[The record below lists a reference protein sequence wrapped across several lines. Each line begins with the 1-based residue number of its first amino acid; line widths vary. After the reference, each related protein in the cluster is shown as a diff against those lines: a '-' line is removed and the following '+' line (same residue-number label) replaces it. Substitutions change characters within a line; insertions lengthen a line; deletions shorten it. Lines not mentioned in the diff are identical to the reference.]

1 MTTQEF
7 SERFDTYLQSYSP
20 AFYNKETQNV
30 LMFDEYE
37 KSVFLTRAQNEIVIS
52 LSRVFEQD
60 EEIRR
65 KLAVLVKT
73 ATFSSPTSTGGI
85 VSGSLLFQLPSD
97 VLRVVFEKLKI
108 NSTEACF
115 NGTEIKVLPI
125 THDEYFLQKDNPFR
139 KPKLTGLTQ
148 NAWRL
153 DNGQN
158 TESLELILPPS
169 SSLNTYTIRY
179 IRDPKPI
186 ILTNLAGNSIEGISV
201 KTECELDSYLL
212 HEEILGRAVQLA
224 LSAISISAGQK

>member
-7 SERFDTYLQSYSP
+7 SERFDTLLQSYTP
-20 AFYNKETQNV
+20 AYYDKQTQNV
-30 LMFDEYE
+30 LLFDEYE
-37 KSVFLTRAQNEIVIS
+37 KSVFLTKAQNEIVLS
-52 LSRVFEQD
+52 LSKVFEQD

-85 VSGSLLFQLPSD
+85 TASSLLFQLPSD
-97 VLRVVFEKLKI
+97 VLRVVFEKIKI

-115 NGTEIKVLPI
+115 QGVELKVLPI
-125 THDEYFLQKDNPFR
+125 THDDYFLQKDNPFR
-139 KPKLTGLTQ
+139 KPKLTGLTH

-158 TESLELILPPS
+158 TESLEIVLPPS
-169 SSLNTYTIRY
+169 STLNLYTIRY
-179 IRDPKPI
+179 IRSPKPI
-186 ILTNLAGNSIEGISV
+186 ILTDLASNSIEGLSV
-201 KTECELDSYLL
+201 KTECELDSFLL
-212 HEEILGRAVQLA
+212 GEEILQRAVQLA